1 MTKQLSFSAYERR
14 VLPQFR
20 EKMNK
25 AESTEDVRKAFV
37 QTVEALLNGVLDG
50 RVKVEP
56 EDLLLLPDTEPHYQI
71 SEGLRA
77 DERLKSFLSGSD
89 LPHVIHRL
97 AESAIGRHKHL
108 EKHPE
113 KTELKIRM

>member
-1 MTKQLSFSAYERR
+1 MTKQISFRAYERR

-25 AESTEDVRKAFV
+25 AESTEEVRKVFIH
-37 QTVEALLNGVLDG
+37 TVEGLLNSVLDA
-50 RVKVEP
+50 KVRLKDG
-56 EDLLLLPDTEPHYQI
+56 DLVLLPDADPHYEM
-71 SEGLRA
+71 SEGLRSH
-77 DERLKSFLSGSD
+77 ESLSSYWRESD

-97 AESAIGRHKHL
+97 AQSATGRHKHL
-108 EKHPE
+108 VRHPE

>member
-25 AESTEDVRKAFV
+25 AETTEDVRKVFV
-37 QTVEALLNGVLDG
+37 RTVEALLNGVLDG
-50 RVKVEP
+50 RIKVES
-56 EDLLLLPDTEPHYQI
+56 EDLLLLPDSERHYQI

-77 DERLKSFLSGSD
+77 DELLKSYWTESD
-89 LPHVIHRL
+89 LPRVINRF

>member
-14 VLPQFR
+14 VLPRFR

-25 AESTEDVRKAFV
+25 AESTEDVQKAFV
-37 QTVEALLNGVLDG
+37 QTVEALLNNVLEG
-50 RVKVEP
+50 RVRVHS
-56 EDLLLLPDTEPHYQI
+56 EDLLLLPHTEPHYRV

-77 DERLKSFLSGSD
+77 DELLKSYWNESD
-89 LPHVIHRL
+89 LPRVINRF